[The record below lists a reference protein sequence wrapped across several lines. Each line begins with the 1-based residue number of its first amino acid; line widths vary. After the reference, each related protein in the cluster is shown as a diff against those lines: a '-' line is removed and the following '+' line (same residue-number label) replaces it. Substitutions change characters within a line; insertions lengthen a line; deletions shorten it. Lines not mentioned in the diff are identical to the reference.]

1 MNETDFQEQFAL
13 CLDNSG
19 YEVSI
24 DLGKLYQIVADEQA
38 NLHGYVRVIDESGDD
53 YAYDKDRFYLLT
65 Y

>member
-1 MNETDFQEQFAL
+1 M
-13 CLDNSG
+13 
-19 YEVSI
+19 SI